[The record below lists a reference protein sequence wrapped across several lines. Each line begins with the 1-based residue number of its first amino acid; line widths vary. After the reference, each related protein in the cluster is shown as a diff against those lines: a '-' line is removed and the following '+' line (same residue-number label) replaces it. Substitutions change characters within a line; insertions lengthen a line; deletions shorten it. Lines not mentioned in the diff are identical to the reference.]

1 MRGEKCRISS
11 VDPTLLAPRLVSNV
25 EEVALRATSITHQYV
40 AAMFTTIKEDS
51 LIQSL
56 SLRAADLDGF
66 EISTQVLAKLVR
78 KLKTLN
84 LAKTWLPAGMVKV
97 ISETVAESA
106 GNLKTLNMYIQNFD
120 DFCDGP
126 QIIEN

>member
-1 MRGEKCRISS
+1 M
-11 VDPTLLAPRLVSNV
+11 
-25 EEVALRATSITHQYV
+25 
-40 AAMFTTIKEDS
+40 
-51 LIQSL
+51 
-56 SLRAADLDGF
+56 
-66 EISTQVLAKLVR
+66 LAKLVR
-78 KLKTLN
+78 WKLETLN